1 VPRMHTD
8 YLGDPACPACRGD
21 GWVGHP
27 TVVGLFRCECLLRR
41 LDADREAGTT
51 QRTVDQ
57 LLLEEAVTIERL
69 TEEARID
76 AIVKKRLAIERARAA
91 DADRR
96 KQRRVDLGDDPPG
109 RTTIDPPPE
118 YL

>member
-1 VPRMHTD
+1 MS
-8 YLGDPACPACRGD
+8 RG
-21 GWVGHP
+21 GPG
-27 TVVGLFRCECLLRR
+27 RR
-41 LDADREAGTT
+41 TGAA

-57 LLLEEAVTIERL
+57 LLMEEAVTIERL

-109 RTTIDPPPE
+109 RATIDPPPE